1 MKYTT
6 MMLPDFEAFFQAWRK
21 RPFCTRVSLLC
32 EKGVMMVAP
41 SENEVDTSGITRP
54 YKIVITH
61 HAGGPIIGFDDGVT
75 LICLSN
81 QKPHIDWPVKL
92 AAYLKEKGLNAEY
105 DGGKHNDVTVD
116 GFKVAG
122 FGIVPIPDTD
132 YLYHGIHV
140 SINADADEINRICKK
155 PMKKVPKG
163 LSEYGI
169 TREEIIKCLDVEETM
184 HG

>member
-6 MMLPDFEAFFQAWRK
+6 MMLPDFETFYQAWLK
-21 RPFCTRVSLLC
+21 HPFCTRVSLLC

-41 SENEVDTSGITRP
+41 SNNEVDVSQITRP
-54 YKIVITH
+54 YRIVSTH
-61 HAGGPIIGFDDGVT
+61 HAGGAIIGFDDGVT

-81 QKPHIDWPVKL
+81 QKPNIRWPYTL
-92 AAYLKEKGLNAEY
+92 AEYLKTRGLNAQY
-105 DGGKHNDVTVD
+105 DGGLHNDVTVD
-116 GFKVAG
+116 GYKVAG
-122 FGIVPIPDTD
+122 FGIVPIPGTD

-140 SINADADEINRICKK
+140 SINADAEEINRICKK

-169 TREEIIKCLDVEETM
+169 TREDIIRCLDVEETM